1 MPCSKHWCN
10 QVQFSVTVSVYK
22 VVCYCG
28 AGVFEVVC
36 PSWHNH
42 PLLGVELR
50 HILIFMH
57 SKTIDLM
64 KRICCVSRFWAALC
78 WITLIEQLWFTCLL
92 IVVEDGRSDLWWAL
106 TSHAAGLQSHYYVGI
121 YSVVEVCLPW
131 PCWWIFQGKVYS
143 HFVSLNC
150 VCIYVYKLYCEQ
162 QNGARCAQ
170 TYLLYLFF
178 AHSEFSFA

>member
-1 MPCSKHWCN
+1 
-10 QVQFSVTVSVYK
+10 
-22 VVCYCG
+22 
-28 AGVFEVVC
+28 
-36 PSWHNH
+36 
-42 PLLGVELR
+42 
-50 HILIFMH
+50 
-57 SKTIDLM
+57 M
-64 KRICCVSRFWAALC
+64 KKICCVSRFWAALC
-78 WITLIEQLWFTCLL
+78 WITLIEQLCFTCLL

-170 TYLLYLFF
+170 TYLLYLFLHILNSLLHKIQYSWWCHKNCILVF
-178 AHSEFSFA
+178 QLGLDAHDGVYHIWTSERSLSVTRTAGD